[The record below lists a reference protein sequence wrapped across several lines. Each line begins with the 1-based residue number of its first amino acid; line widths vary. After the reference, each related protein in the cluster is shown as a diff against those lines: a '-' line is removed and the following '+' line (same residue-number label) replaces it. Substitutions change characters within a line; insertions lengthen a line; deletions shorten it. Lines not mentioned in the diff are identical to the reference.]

1 MLFLYTMSIFEGKTA
16 VEARQEVSITID
28 YYFCCNQ
35 SHVYFL
41 QVANKF
47 LTVYS
52 IGFVYWPIAQTINFA
67 FVPARNQ
74 VIFVSVASLI
84 WTTFL
89 AYMKVSERDLTSS
102 DVSNDFAYSIQA
114 HQMGSIASPI
124 KAEPRNESQLTTS

>member
-1 MLFLYTMSIFEGKTA
+1 MSIFEGKTSA
-16 VEARQEVSITID
+16 EARQEVSSGNRLRNYLPI
-28 YYFCCNQ
+28 NQ
-35 SHVYFL
+35 NILY

-67 FVPARNQ
+67 WVKPRNQ

-89 AYMKVSERDLTSS
+89 AYMKVS
-102 DVSNDFAYSIQA
+102 
-114 HQMGSIASPI
+114 
-124 KAEPRNESQLTTS
+124 KTTSI